1 MPLKLAIAALW
12 VLLKSSTIASFV
24 SHSSSRGAPSP
35 PWSWRTFTP
44 PLEKLKT
51 SAIDEQWTWVITMKH
66 LLIKVNN
73 MDDNRLVEV
82 LPKHLNPP
90 INPKWFPKYLFHGVG
105 DFVTEVK
112 VVDIWWNEAVRWHK
126 ICLSESWCN
135 TKCWRPTTLAGCMKL
150 GELPTSS
157 IWDARHPSQSTA
169 IKKYAEDIHSG
180 GQLYSWCLR
189 YTRLFPIMFEHNSSK
204 HALIDKNEWIVIVTV
219 TKGVYRRKCKETQT
233 WWSFYCICT
242 GQY

>member
-1 MPLKLAIAALW
+1 MIIGWWRCCQNICIHQAIPSDFQTIYFTALVTLW
-12 VLLKSSTIASFV
+12 QKS
-24 SHSSSRGAPSP
+24 
-35 PWSWRTFTP
+35 
-44 PLEKLKT
+44 
-51 SAIDEQWTWVITMKH
+51 
-66 LLIKVNN
+66 
-73 MDDNRLVEV
+73 
-82 LPKHLNPP
+82 
-90 INPKWFPKYLFHGVG
+90 KWL
-105 DFVTEVK
+105 
-112 VVDIWWNEAVRWHK
+112 IWWNEAVRWHK
-126 ICLSESWCN
+126 IFLSESWCN

-189 YTRLFPIMFEHNSSK
+189 HTRLFPIMFEHNSSK

-233 WWSFYCICT
+233 WWSFYCNALVSIKLLIYLCYILKQT
-242 GQY
+242 SVYFSPPFDWHL

>member
-1 MPLKLAIAALW
+1 MIIGWWRCCQNICIHQSIPSDFQSIYFTALVTLWQKSKWLIYGGMRPFVGTKSVWVRVDAILN
-12 VLLKSSTIASFV
+12 V
-24 SHSSSRGAPSP
+24 GE
-35 PWSWRTFTP
+35 
-44 PLEKLKT
+44 LE
-51 SAIDEQWTWVITMKH
+51 A
-66 LLIKVNN
+66 N
-73 MDDNRLVEV
+73 
-82 LPKHLNPP
+82 
-90 INPKWFPKYLFHGVG
+90 
-105 DFVTEVK
+105 
-112 VVDIWWNEAVRWHK
+112 
-126 ICLSESWCN
+126 
-135 TKCWRPTTLAGCMKL
+135 GCMKL

-204 HALIDKNEWIVIVTV
+204 HALFDKNEWIGIVTV

>member
-1 MPLKLAIAALW
+1 MIIGWWRCCQNIWIHQSIPSDFQSIYFTTLVTLW
-12 VLLKSSTIASFV
+12 QKS
-24 SHSSSRGAPSP
+24 
-35 PWSWRTFTP
+35 
-44 PLEKLKT
+44 
-51 SAIDEQWTWVITMKH
+51 
-66 LLIKVNN
+66 
-73 MDDNRLVEV
+73 
-82 LPKHLNPP
+82 
-90 INPKWFPKYLFHGVG
+90 KWL
-105 DFVTEVK
+105 
-112 VVDIWWNEAVRWHK
+112 IWWTEAVRWHK

-204 HALIDKNEWIVIVTV
+204 HALFDKNEWIGIVTV

-233 WWSFYCICT
+233 WWSFYCNALVSIKLLIYLCYILKQT
-242 GQY
+242 SVYFSPPFDWQL